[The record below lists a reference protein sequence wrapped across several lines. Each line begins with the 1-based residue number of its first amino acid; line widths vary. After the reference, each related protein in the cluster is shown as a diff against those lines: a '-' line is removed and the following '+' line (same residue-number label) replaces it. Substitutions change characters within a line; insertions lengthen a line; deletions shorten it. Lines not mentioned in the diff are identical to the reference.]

1 MENTHAKKSDLS
13 LPFMAI
19 VFAALL
25 LLSGCNLN
33 TGTAPSG
40 SEAPAEESTS
50 DSASDDSAMMEAD
63 PAAHNDAVV
72 MESEPEAETMEL
84 AADVSAASA
93 SNNSGYETGTVQ
105 AFDKAKFDEAV
116 ANGEKVLLD
125 FHADWCHVCRDNEP
139 LIEKAVDGTDVVSFK
154 INYDS
159 AQDLRAKYGVV
170 SQSTL
175 IVFDGKNEVNRAM
188 GAQSENTLAKLLQ

>member
-1 MENTHAKKSDLS
+1 MSTIIINFYYMDNTNVKKSDLS
-13 LPFMAI
+13 LPLMA
-19 VFAALL
+19 VVLTALI

-33 TGTAPSG
+33 SGSNNAPTE
-40 SEAPAEESTS
+40 SEAPPAEGSAP
-50 DSASDDSAMMEAD
+50 DSASDNSAMMAE
-63 PAAHNDAVV
+63 
-72 MESEPEAETMEL
+72 EEAEETIEL
-84 AADVSAASA
+84 TASVEAAVGSSTAS
-93 SNNSGYETGTVQ
+93 YETGAVQ

-125 FHADWCHVCRDNEP
+125 FHADWCHVCRGNEP

-175 IVFDGKNEVNRAM
+175 IVFDGQTEVNRAM
-188 GAQSENTLAKLLQ
+188 GVQSSDTLANLLQ